1 MKVME
6 NVVQLSMFM
15 TGEQQQMV
23 DRYIAGQNK
32 DVENR
37 VANVQRQVNALLNA
51 GLRPNV
57 HFKNNFTIEK
67 NVTETVTLGGR
78 YYGVEEFEA
87 EVTYNKSEGDVF
99 LLHDKVVVEDGVRQ
113 IVQKSTWFTLTSEG
127 KIECSTIVG
136 SYRAVKPETIL
147 RKLEEMKDAA
157 KERLESLNQKDDHFT
172 NAIAQ
177 LQSEFPSA
185 TSVIR
190 GSEWVRTR
198 NYANSYN
205 VDVVTVKFEN
215 GSYIQYDVNSFT
227 GKVSVRSV
235 VDVVEEALTMNDKIN
250 RLVNNLN
257 Q

>member
-6 NVVQLSMFM
+6 NAVQLSMFM

-23 DRYIAGQNK
+23 DRYIMGQNK

-37 VANVQRQVNALLNA
+37 AANVQQQVNALLNA

-78 YYGVEEFEA
+78 YYDVEEFET
-87 EVTYNKSEGDVF
+87 EVTYNKSEGGVF
-99 LLHDKVVVEDGVRQ
+99 LLHDTVVVEDGVRQ
-113 IVQKSTWFTLTSEG
+113 IVQKSTWFTLTSDG
-127 KIECSTIVG
+127 KVECSTIVG

-172 NAIAQ
+172 NAMAK
-177 LQSEFPSA
+177 LQSEFPNA
-185 TSVIR
+185 TSVAR
-190 GSEWVRTR
+190 NNEWVRTR
-198 NYANSYN
+198 TYTNSYT
-205 VDVVTVKFEN
+205 VDVVMVSFEN
-215 GSYIQYDVNSFT
+215 GSYIKYDVNGFT
-227 GKVSVRSV
+227 GKVSVREV
-235 VDVVEEALTMNDKIN
+235 FDVVEEALTMNDKIN

>member
-6 NVVQLSMFM
+6 NAVQLSMFM

-23 DRYIAGQNK
+23 DRYITGQNK

-37 VANVQRQVNALLNA
+37 ASNVQRQVNALLNA

-78 YYGVEEFEA
+78 YYDVEEFEA
-87 EVTYNKSEGDVF
+87 EVTYNKSEGGVF
-99 LLHDKVVVEDGVRQ
+99 LLHDTVVVEDGVRQ
-113 IVQKSTWFTLTSEG
+113 IVQKSTWFTLTSDG
-127 KIECSTIVG
+127 KVECSNIVG

-172 NAIAQ
+172 NAMAK
-177 LQSEFPSA
+177 LQSEFPNA
-185 TSVIR
+185 TSVTR
-190 GSEWVRTR
+190 NNEWVRTR
-198 NYANSYN
+198 TYTNNYT
-205 VDVVTVKFEN
+205 VDVVMVSFEN
-215 GSYIQYDVNSFT
+215 GSYIKYDVNGFT
-227 GKVSVRSV
+227 GKVSVREV
-235 VDVVEEALTMNDKIN
+235 FDVVEEALTMNDKIN